1 MNVERPGIEVA
12 TSGPLVQRPT
22 CRTTTLLSLL
32 QLSEASQRPSNLP
45 FLLNI
50 LFVTALNT
58 PATQNHNLHKL
69 GCYILYRT
77 GNLARDTP
85 DFERTVCRRNV
96 ELGYSF
102 IYC

>member
-1 MNVERPGIEVA
+1 MNWERPGIEVA

-58 PATQNHNLHKL
+58 LATQNHNLHKL
-69 GCYILYRT
+69 GCYRT

-85 DFERTVCRRNV
+85 DSERTVCRRNV